1 MDSKKEV
8 KEFSLGQ
15 TFLGKNGLLDV
26 SPLKTNKV
34 TCLYFSASYCPPCQA
49 FTPLLIDFYNE
60 VNAEDKVLEIILI
73 PFDQTEEEFKT
84 YYKPMPW
91 LAIQLGDERIAKF
104 TSHFKVTKIPK
115 LIVLKQNGEVAS
127 GSGRIEV
134 MNDGEDAFHKWRQ
147 LVEQ

>member
-1 MDSKKEV
+1 MEGKREL

-34 TCLYFSASYCPPCQA
+34 TCLYFSASFSPPCQA
-49 FTPLLIDFYNE
+49 FSPLLIDFYNE

-73 PFDQTEEEFKT
+73 PFDRTEEDFKN

-91 LAIQLGDERIAKF
+91 LAIPLADDRIAKF
-104 TSHFKVTKIPK
+104 TAHFKITKIPK
-115 LIVLKQNGEVAS
+115 LIALK
-127 GSGRIEV
+127 
-134 MNDGEDAFHKWRQ
+134 
-147 LVEQ
+147 